1 MYLRAISKYTPPGG
15 GLYLEG
21 RFNGGCFAFRVLG
34 GLYLEGLIHGGAYF
48 RNFTVSTILDK
59 SPWDCTA
66 IFIFFCYFSV
76 PSKSSA
82 SFSKFSCSSPSPP
95 TLYKIESRKK
105 SGYTR
110 PTLFVGWGEGLD
122 LCELENAP
130 GTQKCPKTFFHDCS
144 FTVFFLIFFKL
155 WDHCNWIT
163 AVVVSL
169 SN

>member
-1 MYLRAISKYTPPGG
+1 M
-15 GLYLEG
+15 
-21 RFNGGCFAFRVLG
+21 
-34 GLYLEGLIHGGAYF
+34 EGLIHGGAYF

-66 IFIFFCYFSV
+66 IFIFFCHFSV

-95 TLYKIESRKK
+95 PPTYTKLKLGKNLDTRVQHCLWDEGRGWTCVNYKTPQERK
-105 SGYTR
+105 SVPR
-110 PTLFVGWGEGLD
+110 LFSMIVAL
-122 LCELENAP
+122 L
-130 GTQKCPKTFFHDCS
+130 FF
-144 FTVFFLIFFKL
+144 FFLIFFKL
-155 WDHCNWIT
+155 WDHCNWLT